1 MLHLNGLGKR
11 FGDQWILRDLNLQV
25 DEGECV
31 ALLGASGCGK
41 STALRLIA
49 GLERQDEGSIELDD
63 YFNNQYIGTFK
74 IALNQC
80 LHVIYSTPWSR
91 CLLGEIHIGTPPQKF
106 TVVFDTGSS
115 DIWIPDAECE
125 R

>member
-1 MLHLNGLGKR
+1 ML
-11 FGDQWILRDLNLQV
+11 GDEIK
-25 DEGECV
+25 
-31 ALLGASGCGK
+31 GK
-41 STALRLIA
+41 SVVRASSDSLSPKLRSSSGDLHSSK
-49 GLERQDEGSIELDD
+49 GSIELDD